1 MNKGEYAEY
10 RAGEHWAQVVAETT
24 RLADGKCVRCG
35 ANGDDCH
42 HKHYLSIGRE
52 IPGVDVILVCRKCH
66 QDLHGLSGDN
76 EAAKAENKL
85 CRECHEAE
93 AQVCD
98 HPSGHWLCHSCLKM
112 RRFTG

>member
-1 MNKGEYAEY
+1 MNKAEY
-10 RAGEHWAQVVAETT
+10 QMYLAGEHWAQVVKETT
-24 RLADGKCVRCG
+24 KLAGGKCERCG
-35 ANGDDCH
+35 VDGDDCH
-42 HKHYLSIGRE
+42 HLHYLSLSRE

-76 EAAKAENKL
+76 EAAKAKIKL

-93 AQVCD
+93 ARVCEKAT
-98 HPSGHWLCHSCLKM
+98 GHWLCHSCLKQ